1 MALRLQFQTIMK
13 GNLFVEDYMLQ
24 VKMISDHLAIIWQ
37 SILDQDLVFN
47 ILGGL
52 DSNWNSFISCIT
64 LRVEPIS
71 FYALYSHML
80 SYKRFLDHQHQ
91 VSTIIQA
98 NIAQF
103 GNLNIKPHN
112 STLAQILIKIQVIMQ
127 ISLNLVDLI
136 EATRILMI
144 Y

>member
-1 MALRLQFQTIMK
+1 
-13 GNLFVEDYMLQ
+13 
-24 VKMISDHLAIIWQ
+24 
-37 SILDQDLVFN
+37 
-47 ILGGL
+47 
-52 DSNWNSFISCIT
+52 
-64 LRVEPIS
+64 
-71 FYALYSHML
+71 ML